1 MVCMENMERYSNV
14 LVKKINIMD
23 KIEFTQMMMDRTKE
37 VAVRIEK
44 W

>member
-1 MVCMENMERYSNV
+1 MENMERYSNV